1 MPFRS
6 GVAHLGG
13 FMKKFVCAAA
23 LAAALMSVSSFTQ
36 AAEPVKRGGFLAQ
49 MDLDFGGDDVATLA
63 FTNGDTQ
70 NVKAGQGLGLGIGGW
85 FRPVESVPFELQGIL
100 GYKVVF
106 TAADN
111 ADIQMTRTTLQLNGI
126 YRFAND
132 WYAGGGYTM
141 HMSPELDGDGFFED
155 LEFDDANG
163 ITVEFGW
170 KWIGLHYTNIKY
182 SSPGFEDADASNIGI
197 RFTYRSGAN

>member
-1 MPFRS
+1 
-6 GVAHLGG
+6 
-13 FMKKFVCAAA
+13 MKKFVCAAA

-70 NVKAGQGLGLGIGGW
+70 NVKAGQGLGLGIGVW

-141 HMSPELDGDGFFED
+141 HMSPELDGDGFFEN

-182 SSPGFEDADASNIGI
+182 SSPGFEDVDASNIGI
-197 RFTYRSGAN
+197 RFTGRFGGPK

>member
-1 MPFRS
+1 
-6 GVAHLGG
+6 
-13 FMKKFVCAAA
+13 MKKLVGAAA
-23 LAAALMSVSSFTQ
+23 LAVALMSATSASQ
-36 AAEPVKRGGFLAQ
+36 AAEPVRRGGFLGQ
-49 MDLDFGGDDVATLA
+49 LDLDFGGDDVATLA

-85 FRPVESVPFELQGIL
+85 FRPAENVPFELQGIL
-100 GYKVVF
+100 GYKVVW

-111 ADIQMTRTTLQLNGI
+111 ADIKMTRTTLQLNGI

-155 LEFDDANG
+155 FQFDDANG
-163 ITVEFGW
+163 FTVEFGW
-170 KWIGLHYTNIKY
+170 KWIGLHYTAIEY
-182 SSPGFEDADASNIGI
+182 SSPGFEDVDASNIGI
-197 RFTYRSGAN
+197 RFTGRFGGPK